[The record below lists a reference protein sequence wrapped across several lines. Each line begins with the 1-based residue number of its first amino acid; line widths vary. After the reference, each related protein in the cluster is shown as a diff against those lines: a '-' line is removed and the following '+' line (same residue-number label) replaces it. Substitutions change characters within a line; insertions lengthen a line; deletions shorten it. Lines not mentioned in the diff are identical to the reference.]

1 MSQDTTTSPPNAAA
15 SPEKKALLAAFDTV
29 LQTAAEERE
38 IERLAAE
45 ARRRSRGAS
54 RLLLVLCT
62 VILVF
67 VSVYLYVERPEWIF
81 PVAAPP
87 ESPAVR
93 QASLR
98 ISVAT
103 AAQHI
108 ERYRQQRK
116 GQLPVTLEQ
125 AGPDA
130 AQDGL
135 AGNDYGRQDNNQQK
149 PKEPDREVSH
159 RFTAA
164 SSSPPSARASSAP
177 GTGSPA
183 PVGI

>member
-1 MSQDTTTSPPNAAA
+1 MSQDITTPPPNAA

-29 LQTAAEERE
+29 IKTAAEERE

-54 RLLLVLCT
+54 RLLLVICA
-62 VILVF
+62 VILTF
-67 VSVYLYVERPEWIF
+67 VLVYLYVERPEWIF
-81 PVAAPP
+81 PVASAP

-98 ISVAT
+98 ISVAN

-108 ERYRQQRK
+108 ERYRHQR

-125 AGPDA
+125 AGA
-130 AQDGL
+130 NG
-135 AGNDYGRQDNNQQK
+135 AGITYQR
-149 PKEPDREVSH
+149 
-159 RFTAA
+159 TAA
-164 SSSPPSARASSAP
+164 GYQLEGEGDGIRVSFTSGESLIRFIGNSFEVIARR
-177 GTGSPA
+177 TR
-183 PVGI
+183 

>member
-1 MSQDTTTSPPNAAA
+1 MSQDTTTPPPNAAA

-45 ARRRSRGAS
+45 ARRRNRGAS
-54 RLLLVLCT
+54 RLLLVVCT
-62 VILVF
+62 VILTF
-67 VSVYLYVERPEWIF
+67 VSVYLYVERPEWVF

-98 ISVAT
+98 ISMAN

-108 ERYRQQRK
+108 ERYRQQR
-116 GQLPVTLEQ
+116 GQLPTTLEQ
-125 AGPDA
+125 AGA
-130 AQDGL
+130 NGAGISYQRTATGYQLDGEGDGIRVSFTSGESL
-135 AGNDYGRQDNNQQK
+135 TRFIGNSF
-149 PKEPDREVSH
+149 EVI
-159 RFTAA
+159 
-164 SSSPPSARASSAP
+164 ARRNR
-177 GTGSPA
+177 
-183 PVGI
+183 

>member
-1 MSQDTTTSPPNAAA
+1 MSQDTTTPPSNASA
-15 SPEKKALLAAFDTV
+15 SPEKKALLEAFDTV
-29 LQTAAEERE
+29 LKTAAEERE
-38 IERLAAE
+38 LERLAAE

-62 VILVF
+62 VILAF

-87 ESPAVR
+87 ASPAVR

-108 ERYRQQRK
+108 ERYRQQR
-116 GQLPVTLEQ
+116 GQLPTTLEQ
-125 AGPDA
+125 AGANGA
-130 AQDGL
+130 AISYQ
-135 AGNDYGRQDNNQQK
+135 R
-149 PKEPDREVSH
+149 
-159 RFTAA
+159 TAA
-164 SSSPPSARASSAP
+164 GYQLEGEGDGIRVSFTSGESLTRFIGNSFEVIARRP
-177 GTGSPA
+177 R
-183 PVGI
+183 

>member
-1 MSQDTTTSPPNAAA
+1 MSQDTTTSPPNTAA

-38 IERLAAE
+38 MERLAAE

-54 RLLLVLCT
+54 RLLLVICT
-62 VILVF
+62 VIATF
-67 VSVYLYVERPEWIF
+67 VAVYLYVERPEWAF
-81 PVAAPP
+81 PVASVP

-108 ERYRQQRK
+108 ERYRQQR
-116 GQLPVTLEQ
+116 GQLPTTLEQ
-125 AGPDA
+125 AGA
-130 AQDGL
+130 NG
-135 AGNDYGRQDNNQQK
+135 AG
-149 PKEPDREVSH
+149 VSYQ
-159 RFTAA
+159 RTAA
-164 SSSPPSARASSAP
+164 GYQLEGENEGIRVSFTSGESLTRFVGNSFEVIARRLR
-177 GTGSPA
+177 
-183 PVGI
+183 